1 MWHRAPTWRDERAST
16 WQGAMYVFPSIAIP
30 PKAVAAAEA
39 KGLAPDAHY
48 ALALLE
54 ETGVVVVPGSG
65 FGQANGTHHVRTTF
79 LPPEVRA
86 VMSQSALLT
95 YSTSVGSSRGYVLA
109 LITAWSR
116 QADMDSVVESMAKF
130 HQGYMAKYK

>member
-1 MWHRAPTWRDERAST
+1 
-16 WQGAMYVFPSIAIP
+16 MYVFPSIAIP

-86 VMSQSALLT
+86 VSA
-95 YSTSVGSSRGYVLA
+95 SYVLDQCSWQSGLRA
-109 LITAWSR
+109 RT
-116 QADMDSVVESMAKF
+116 DHCVVAAGGHGLCRRE
-130 HQGYMAKYK
+130 HG

>member
-1 MWHRAPTWRDERAST
+1 MWDRASTWRERAST

-86 VMSQSALLT
+86 VMSQSVLSYLLVA
-95 YSTSVGSSRGYVLA
+95 VGVANS
-109 LITAWSR
+109 
-116 QADMDSVVESMAKF
+116 
-130 HQGYMAKYK
+130 H